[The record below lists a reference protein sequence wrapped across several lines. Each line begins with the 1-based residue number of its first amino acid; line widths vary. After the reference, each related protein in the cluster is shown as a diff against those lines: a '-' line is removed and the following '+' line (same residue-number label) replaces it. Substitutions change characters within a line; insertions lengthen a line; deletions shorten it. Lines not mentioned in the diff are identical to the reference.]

1 MADKEIFE
9 NFSTQDLFREIVTNA
24 RETRAQLKAIIE
36 DISKRVTDTV
46 DLQILSPQ
54 ISDYMN
60 TLVKNDQILLKLA
73 NIVAK
78 SDTNRGSEQSGEL
91 TLTPQQK
98 QQLINSVK
106 EDVTPYFNIVKG
118 RNENKIAKVN

>member
-9 NFSTQDLFREIVTNA
+9 NYKVQDLFKEIVTNA
-24 RETRAQLKAIIE
+24 RETRNQLKDIIG
-36 DISKRVTDTV
+36 DISGRIKDNV
-46 DLQILSPQ
+46 DLQIMSPE

-60 TLVKNDQILLKLA
+60 TLVKNDEILLKLA

-78 SDTNRGSEQSGEL
+78 LESNKFNEQSGQL

-98 QQLINSVK
+98 QQLIKSVSQ
-106 EDVTPYFNIVKG
+106 DVKPYLHKY
-118 RNENKIAKVN
+118 ENKIAQIN

>member
-9 NFSTQDLFREIVTNA
+9 NYKVQDLFKEIVTNA
-24 RETRAQLKAIIE
+24 RETRNQLKDIIG
-36 DISKRVTDTV
+36 DISERIKDTV
-46 DLQILSPQ
+46 DIQILSPE

-60 TLVKNDQILLKLA
+60 TLVKNDEILLKLA

-78 SDTNRGSEQSGEL
+78 LESNKFNEQSGQL

-98 QQLINSVK
+98 QQLIKSVN
-106 EDVTPYFNIVKG
+106 EDIKPYFHIVERK
-118 RNENKIAKVN
+118 NESKTTKVN

>member
-9 NFSTQDLFREIVTNA
+9 NYKVQDLFKEIVTNA
-24 RETRAQLKAIIE
+24 RETRNQLKDIIG
-36 DISKRVTDTV
+36 DISERIKDTV
-46 DLQILSPQ
+46 DLQILSPE

-60 TLVKNDQILLKLA
+60 TLVKNDEILLKLA

-78 SDTNRGSEQSGEL
+78 LESNKFNEQSGQL

-98 QQLINSVK
+98 QQLIKSVSQ
-106 EDVTPYFNIVKG
+106 DVKPYLHKY
-118 RNENKIAKVN
+118 ENKIAQIN

>member
-24 RETRAQLKAIIE
+24 RETRARLKDIIE
-36 DISKRVTDTV
+36 DISKRVQDTV